1 MAFGN
6 SLLSAPA
13 GPQIA
18 RIIAHRAAPFKS
30 MYRIEEWQ
38 KIWGKEM
45 VQ

>member
-30 MYRIEEWQ
+30 MHRIEEWQ
-38 KIWGKEM
+38 KNMGQKK
-45 VQ
+45 